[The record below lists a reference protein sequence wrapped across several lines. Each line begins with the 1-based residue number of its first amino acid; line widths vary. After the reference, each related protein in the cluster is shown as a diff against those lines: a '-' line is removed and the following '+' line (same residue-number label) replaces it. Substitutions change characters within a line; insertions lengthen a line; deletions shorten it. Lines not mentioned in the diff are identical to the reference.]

1 MSVFDL
7 ASIIKAPGLVET
19 GTLTTDAG
27 AVSISGVYLDKEDIE
42 EFLEMEVESDVQIF
56 AVIKSD
62 LPGDQVKGD
71 TLLLTGRNGGNV
83 FKCIRFKDDKLGTNF
98 ITEIYLSND

>member
-7 ASIIKAPGLVET
+7 ASIIKAPGLSET
-19 GTLTTDAG
+19 GTITTDSG
-27 AVSISGVYLDKEDIE
+27 APSITGVYMDAEDIE

-62 LPGDQVKGD
+62 LPGDQKKGD
-71 TLLLTGRNGGNV
+71 TLLLPGRNGGNT
-83 FKCIRFKDDKLGTNF
+83 FTCIRFKDDKLDTNF